1 MTGPEPKEMNC
12 PRCHLPMQFTAVQEV
27 PGPDKAGHVMHI
39 YECTYCSK
47 IAAVEAADTRTG
59 HAA

>member
-1 MTGPEPKEMNC
+1 
-12 PRCHLPMQFTAVQEV
+12 MQFTAVQEV